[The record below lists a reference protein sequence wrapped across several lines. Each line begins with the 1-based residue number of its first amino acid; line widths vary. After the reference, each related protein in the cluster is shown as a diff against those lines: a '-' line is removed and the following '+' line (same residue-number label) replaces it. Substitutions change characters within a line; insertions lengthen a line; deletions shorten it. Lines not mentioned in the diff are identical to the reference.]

1 MVGQLKKAMEAQDE
15 GASWLICAL
24 IILTII
30 KLGEITRNLNDELS
44 CTCLLYRQY
53 QLPCSHLWQFNR
65 MSNAFAEADWKRWA
79 YMFEEG
85 GFEFYESATKEYVT
99 RDIYD
104 EPDRPSKHML
114 DVREVLDEIK
124 SKFYEL
130 EAGTAEWEDDV
141 RERISA
147 QWVAML
153 QMKGPIRQ
161 RGAQEAYRSS
171 QTTRTI

>member
-1 MVGQLKKAMEAQDE
+1 
-15 GASWLICAL
+15 
-24 IILTII
+24 
-30 KLGEITRNLNDELS
+30 
-44 CTCLLYRQY
+44 
-53 QLPCSHLWQFNR
+53 

-85 GFEFYESATKEYVT
+85 GFEIYESTTKEYVT

-104 EPDRPSKHML
+104 EPDSPSKHML

-124 SKFYEL
+124 TKFYDL
-130 EAGTAEWEDDV
+130 EAGTVDWEDDV

-153 QMKGPIRQ
+153 RQMTGPIRQ
-161 RGAQEAYRSS
+161 RGVQEALKELTDNGFDIAKLRRRDVDSDE
-171 QTTRTI
+171 

>member
-1 MVGQLKKAMEAQDE
+1 
-15 GASWLICAL
+15 
-24 IILTII
+24 
-30 KLGEITRNLNDELS
+30 
-44 CTCLLYRQY
+44 
-53 QLPCSHLWQFNR
+53 

-85 GFEFYESATKEYVT
+85 GFEIYESTTKEYVT

-104 EPDRPSKHML
+104 EPDGPSKHML

-124 SKFYEL
+124 AKFYEL
-130 EAGTAEWEDDV
+130 EAGTADWEDDV

-153 QMKGPIRQ
+153 RQMTGPIRQ
-161 RGAQEAYRSS
+161 QGAQEALKELANDGHNIAKLEVPRG
-171 QTTRTI
+171 